1 MTTATSIFCDRG
13 SSFARGTM
21 PAIEETL
28 SQRLSTEPHLLA
40 KGDSLLNQLARDTTK
55 SLYDKGVQEEKAS
68 LPYISALLLSLIHI

>member
-68 LPYISALLLSLIHI
+68 LP